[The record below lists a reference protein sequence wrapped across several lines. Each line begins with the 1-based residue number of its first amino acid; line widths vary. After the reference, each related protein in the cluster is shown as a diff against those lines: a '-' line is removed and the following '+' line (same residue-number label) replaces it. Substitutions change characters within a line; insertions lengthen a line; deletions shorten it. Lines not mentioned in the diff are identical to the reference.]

1 MRNIVVMLRDEPGAL
16 ARVGEA
22 LGAAGVNI
30 HGMCGFPEP
39 PGGTLHLLVDDS
51 TEAQE
56 ALADA
61 QATVR
66 DVRDVLV
73 VDCADEPGTMGEV
86 TRKLADEGIDV
97 DLIYQATG
105 ERLVIGTRDGLER
118 AQKALGL

>member
-1 MRNIVVMLRDEPGAL
+1 MQNIAVMLKDEPGSL
-16 ARVGEA
+16 AKVGQA
-22 LGAAGVNI
+22 LGAAGINI
-30 HGMCGFPEP
+30 HGMCGFPDP

-61 QATVR
+61 EASVR

-73 VDCADEPGTMGEV
+73 VDCSDRPGTMGEV
-86 TRKLADEGIDV
+86 TGQLAEAGVDV

-105 ERLVIGTRDGLER
+105 ERLVIGTRDGLDEAR
-118 AQKALGL
+118 SALGL